1 MVDFDDIEDWAPML
15 TRAFARRVPKS
26 TRLKLAATKTKYL
39 DTSPELLFK
48 LTDRDTVIDATIA
61 WISSTEI
68 AGYHGSRLT
77 DAEVAS
83 VQTLGLLPLKAETR
97 RSRLLRALASH
108 PRWHQVADQ
117 LDEIIRAHGPGSAA
131 GGREGQVHL
140 TLSRT
145 GLTNGFNHYLK
156 YGSEFDQRVAHALL
170 GAEGK
175 ELLASDGQPRV
186 IQFAVPGPEA
196 LNAAHP
202 HFSIDSMRDKGE
214 VPNLI
219 REYLET
225 WSYRLAHPEF
235 QTRKLK
241 TDCGM
246 VFRSPLPIP
255 WIKRIDRVA
264 S

>member
-1 MVDFDDIEDWAPML
+1 MVDFDDIEDWAPRL
-15 TRAFARRVPKS
+15 TRALVRRVPKS
-26 TRLKLAATKTKYL
+26 ARLKVAATKTRYIENSLK
-39 DTSPELLFK
+39 LLFK
-48 LTDRDTVIDATIA
+48 LTDREDVIDAAIA
-61 WISSTEI
+61 WINSIEI

-77 DAEVAS
+77 DAEVDS
-83 VQTLGLLPLKAETR
+83 VQTIGLLPLKAESR
-97 RSRLLRALASH
+97 RSRLLRALTPH

-117 LDEIIRAHGPGSAA
+117 LDSIIRAHGPGSAA
-131 GGREGQVHL
+131 GGREEQVHL
-140 TLSRT
+140 TLSRA

-175 ELLASDGQPRV
+175 ELLGSDGQPRV

-202 HFSIDSMRDKGE
+202 HFSIDSMRAKGE

-235 QTRKLK
+235 QTQKLK

-246 VFRSPLPIP
+246 VFRSPLPIA
-255 WIKRIDRVA
+255 WITKIDTVA